1 MKNFY
6 ELLAEKARLRPT
18 HLCIVED
25 ESALPYGELLHYAD
39 KLAEKLP
46 AKKGD
51 AVLVLADTFTRQ
63 AAAFFAAQKK
73 GARPILLHHGL
84 APEEESAIF
93 KERSLQGFWRVSES
107 NESYEAQDV
116 PQSFIDNDDC
126 LGVLTS
132 GSTGTPKVMYRTYR
146 SWAEFFPVQNEIFG
160 VDENAR
166 MFLHGSLSFT
176 GNMNSFLSVLYAGG
190 TTITGSKLR
199 VRSWASLMRARRAN
213 ILYLVPAK
221 LRLLAAEKEP
231 FPDVL
236 SLFTGS
242 QTVSEKLLSQ
252 LAKLLPNARV
262 TLYYG
267 ASELN
272 YITYTM
278 LDADAPR
285 NPDNLGKP
293 FPGVGLSVQD
303 GKIYVN
309 TAYHVSGVEIPFT
322 VGDEGHLNGAGELI
336 FKGRG
341 DAYINKGGFKISATR
356 VENLL
361 RELPGIAA
369 AVVLPFADEA
379 RGEESAAFLV
389 REENADETEI
399 RRTLPKVLKPV
410 EMPRRI
416 VFLEEIPLN
425 DRGKPDKKLL
435 WKIANKKATES
446 QE

>member
-6 ELLAEKARLRPT
+6 ELLAEKARLRPA
-18 HLCIVED
+18 HPCIVED
-25 ESALPYGELLHYAD
+25 ENVLSYGDFLREVD
-39 KLAEKLP
+39 RLAEKLP
-46 AKKGD
+46 AKDGD

-63 AAAFFAAQKK
+63 AAAFFAAQKI

-93 KERSLQGFWRVSES
+93 KERGLQGFWRLTAEG
-107 NESYEAQDV
+107 ESYEAQDA
-116 PQSFIDNDDC
+116 PQSFVDDNDC

-132 GSTGTPKVMYRTYR
+132 GSTGTPKAMYRTYQ
-146 SWAEFFPVQNEIFG
+146 SWAGFFSVQNETFG

-166 MFLHGSLSFT
+166 IFLHGSLSFT
-176 GNMNSFLSVLYAGG
+176 GNMNAFLSVIFAGG
-190 TTITGSKLR
+190 TTITSARLR
-199 VRSWASLMRARRAN
+199 VRSWASLMRKCRAN
-213 ILYLVPAK
+213 VLYLVPAK
-221 LRLLAAEKEP
+221 LRLLASEKEP

-242 QTVSEKLLSQ
+242 QTVSEKLLTR
-252 LAKLLPNARV
+252 LTKLLPNARI

-272 YITYTM
+272 YITYTV
-278 LDADAPR
+278 LDADVPR
-285 NPDNLGKP
+285 NPENLGKP
-293 FPGVGLSVQD
+293 FPGVGLSVRD
-303 GKIYVN
+303 GKIYVD

-322 VGDEGHLNGAGELI
+322 VGDAGYLNDAGELI
-336 FKGRG
+336 FEGRG
-341 DAYINKGGFKISATR
+341 DAYINKGGFKISAVR
-356 VENLL
+356 IENLL

-379 RGEESAAFLV
+379 RGEELAAFLV
-389 REENADETEI
+389 REETADEAEI
-399 RRTLPKVLKPV
+399 RRALPKILKPV

-425 DRGKPDKKLL
+425 DRGKPDKKRL
-435 WKIANKKATES
+435 WES
-446 QE
+446 V

>member
-6 ELLAEKARLRPT
+6 ELLAEKARLRPA
-18 HLCIVED
+18 HPCIVED
-25 ESALPYGELLHYAD
+25 EIALSYDELLRCAD

-46 AKKGD
+46 AKTGD

-63 AAAFFAAQKK
+63 AAAFFAAQKI

-93 KERSLQGFWRVSES
+93 KERGLQGFWRLTAEG
-107 NESYEAQDV
+107 ESYEAQDA
-116 PQSFIDNDDC
+116 PQSFVDENDC

-132 GSTGTPKVMYRTYR
+132 GSTGTPKVMYRTCQ
-146 SWAEFFPVQNEIFG
+146 SWAGFFPTQNEIFS
-160 VDENAR
+160 VDKDTR
-166 MFLHGSLSFT
+166 IFLHGSLSFT
-176 GNMNSFLSVLYAGG
+176 GNMNAFLSVIFAGG
-190 TTITGSKLR
+190 TTITSARLR
-199 VRSWASLMRARRAN
+199 VHSWASLMRKCRAN
-213 ILYLVPAK
+213 VLYLVPAK
-221 LRLLAAEKEP
+221 LRLLASEKEP

-242 QTVSEKLLSQ
+242 QTVSEKLLTR
-252 LAKLLPNARV
+252 LTKLLPNARI

-272 YITYTM
+272 YITYTV
-278 LDADAPR
+278 LDADVPR
-285 NPDNLGKP
+285 NPENLGKP
-293 FPGVGLSVQD
+293 FPGVGLSVRD
-303 GKIYVN
+303 GKIYVD

-322 VGDEGHLNGAGELI
+322 VGDAGYLNDAGELI
-336 FKGRG
+336 FEGRG
-341 DAYINKGGFKISATR
+341 DAYINKGGFKISAAR
-356 VENLL
+356 IENLL

-379 RGEESAAFLV
+379 RGEELAAFLV
-389 REENADETEI
+389 REETADEAEI
-399 RRTLPKVLKPV
+399 RRALPKILKPV

-425 DRGKPDKKLL
+425 DRGKPDKKRL
-435 WKIANKKATES
+435 WES
-446 QE
+446 VY

>member
-6 ELLAEKARLRPT
+6 ELLAEKARLRPA
-18 HLCIVED
+18 HPCIVED
-25 ESALPYGELLHYAD
+25 EIALSYDDLLRCAD

-46 AKKGD
+46 AKAGD

-63 AAAFFAAQKK
+63 AAAFFAAQKI

-93 KERSLQGFWRVSES
+93 KERGLQGFWRLTEEG
-107 NESYEAQDV
+107 ESYEAQDA
-116 PQSFIDNDDC
+116 PQSFVDDNDC

-132 GSTGTPKVMYRTYR
+132 GSTGTPKVMYRTYQ
-146 SWAEFFPVQNEIFG
+146 SWAGFFPVQNETFG

-166 MFLHGSLSFT
+166 IFLHGSLSFT
-176 GNMNSFLSVLYAGG
+176 GNMNAFLSVIFAGG
-190 TTITGSKLR
+190 TTITSARLR
-199 VRSWASLMRARRAN
+199 VRSWASLMRECRAN
-213 ILYLVPAK
+213 VLYLVPAK
-221 LRLLAAEKEP
+221 LRFLTTETEP

-242 QTVSEKLLSQ
+242 QTVSEKLLTR
-252 LAKLLPNARV
+252 LTKLLPNARIV
-262 TLYYG
+262 LYYG

-272 YITYTM
+272 YITYTV
-278 LDADAPR
+278 LDADVPR
-285 NPDNLGKP
+285 NPENLGKP
-293 FPGVGLSVQD
+293 FPGVGLSVRD
-303 GKIYVN
+303 GKIYVD

-322 VGDEGHLNGAGELI
+322 VGDAGYLNDAGELI
-336 FKGRG
+336 FEGRD
-341 DAYINKGGFKISATR
+341 DAYINKGGFKISAAR
-356 VENLL
+356 IENLL

-379 RGEESAAFLV
+379 RGEELAAFLV
-389 REENADETEI
+389 REETADEAEI
-399 RRTLPKVLKPV
+399 RRALPKILKPV

-425 DRGKPDKKLL
+425 DRGKPDKKRL
-435 WKIANKKATES
+435 WES
-446 QE
+446 VY